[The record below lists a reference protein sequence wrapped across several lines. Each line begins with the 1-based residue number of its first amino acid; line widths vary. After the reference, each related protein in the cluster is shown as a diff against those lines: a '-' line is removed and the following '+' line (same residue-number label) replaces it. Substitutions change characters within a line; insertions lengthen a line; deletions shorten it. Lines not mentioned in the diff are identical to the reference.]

1 MVSVARGASGSRQGD
16 FNERFIVLEG
26 LDGAGT
32 TTQLSLLAGA
42 FRDAGMPV
50 HATFE
55 PTDNQVG
62 LLIRRIL
69 AREIA
74 VSAGT
79 MARLFVADR
88 FEHLNDPGN
97 GILSRL
103 DRGEYVICDRYLF
116 SSLAYQSLGCG
127 YETVRDLNASFPLP
141 GVCVFLD
148 VPPEECQKRMHGR
161 AQVEL
166 YDELRIQQGILA
178 NYELA
183 FREFEEAGGTLL
195 RVDGKLPK
203 ERLLSEIW
211 SFLRKRPIVE
221 M

>member
-1 MVSVARGASGSRQGD
+1 MVSWARGATGSRQDD
-16 FNERFIVLEG
+16 FNDRFIVLEG

-32 TTQLSLLAGA
+32 TTQLSLLAEA
-42 FRDAGMPV
+42 FRAAGIPV
-50 HATFE
+50 FATFE

-69 AREIA
+69 AREIT
-74 VSAGT
+74 VTAGT

-88 FEHLNDPGN
+88 FEHVFEPEN

-127 YETVRDLNASFPLP
+127 YETVSGLNASFPLP

-166 YDELRIQQGILA
+166 YDELPIQQGILA
-178 NYELA
+178 NYERALQ
-183 FREFEEAGGTLL
+183 EFEEAGGSLL
-195 RVDGKLPK
+195 RLDGKLPK
-203 ERLLSEIW
+203 ESLLSEIW
-211 SFLRKRPIVE
+211 SFVRKRPIGE